1 METEIIWL
9 PFDRGA
15 GWDVE
20 SKMPVANTRRLEMAM
35 VVRKGETRICEGLR
49 SLHGQG
55 ADTVL
60 CRNVSPSGEVA
71 ACW

>member
-1 METEIIWL
+1 MAQMETEIIWL

-35 VVRKGETRICEGLR
+35 VIRKGETKNL
-49 SLHGQG
+49 
-55 ADTVL
+55 
-60 CRNVSPSGEVA
+60 
-71 ACW
+71 